1 MKNLKKKL
9 IEANNWN
16 TNYTR
21 QLEKNQRI
29 YKQKINK
36 REKI

>member
-21 QLEKNQRI
+21 QLDFFLENTCI
-29 YKQKINK
+29 
-36 REKI
+36 

>member
-9 IEANNWN
+9 MEANNWN

-21 QLEKNQRI
+21 QLEK
-29 YKQKINK
+29 KIEN
-36 REKI
+36 I